1 MHEVAAMQGVVRTVL
16 ERLQKAGGKR
26 VTNVQLVLGASSHF
40 TADAAY
46 RLFEALVKG
55 TPAESA
61 SLTIEWLPA
70 AYQCFSCLHRFE
82 SSEPSAQVTCPV
94 CGELALEITHQDIC
108 SVSAI
113 DIICDEENE
122 RVNELVLPPV
132 ESWSLSTEASS
143 EPNFM

>member
-1 MHEVAAMQGVVRTVL
+1 MEKEQTMHEVAAMQGVVRTVL
-16 ERLQKAGGKR
+16 ERLQEAGGKR

-46 RLFEALVKG
+46 QLFEALVKG

-70 AYQCFSCLHRFE
+70 TYQCVSCLHLFE
-82 SSEPSAQVTCPV
+82 SSEPSAQVTCPR
-94 CGELALEITHQDIC
+94 CGELALEITHQDVC

-113 DIICDEENE
+113 DITSDEENE

-132 ESWSLSTEASS
+132 ERGG
-143 EPNFM
+143 